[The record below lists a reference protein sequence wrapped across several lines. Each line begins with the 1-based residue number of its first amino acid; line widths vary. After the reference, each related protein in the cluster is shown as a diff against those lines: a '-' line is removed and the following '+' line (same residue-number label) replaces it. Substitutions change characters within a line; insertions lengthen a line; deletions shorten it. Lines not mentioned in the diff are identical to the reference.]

1 MMTEVKTL
9 FTAQSG
15 VFASE
20 RRSEGGRGRR
30 QGPVRQGMEAGT
42 RAALRQAWTRER
54 EREGGREGARGRE
67 REGERE
73 RQTERERKTDRQRER
88 EREKSCLDA
97 LTHSV
102 SFSFFPPARLL
113 ALPSCPPPSSL
124 LLFLTPSPSLLSPL
138 LRHSQ
143 AGSAR
148 IWWSFMT
155 RFGRIPLCI

>member
-54 EREGGREGARGRE
+54 EREGEGGRE

-73 RQTERERKTDRQRER
+73 RGRERETDREREKDRQTERERER
-88 EREKSCLDA
+88 EE
-97 LTHSV
+97 
-102 SFSFFPPARLL
+102 
-113 ALPSCPPPSSL
+113 LP
-124 LLFLTPSPSLLSPL
+124 
-138 LRHSQ
+138 
-143 AGSAR
+143 
-148 IWWSFMT
+148 
-155 RFGRIPLCI
+155 